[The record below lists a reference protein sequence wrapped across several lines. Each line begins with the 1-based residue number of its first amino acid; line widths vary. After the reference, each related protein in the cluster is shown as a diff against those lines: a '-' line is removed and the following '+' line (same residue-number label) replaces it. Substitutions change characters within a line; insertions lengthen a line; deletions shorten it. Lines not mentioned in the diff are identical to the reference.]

1 MASQIRFCRADDE
14 IVAIPVA
21 SEHPTPLT
29 MVRLLGYRQPYFD
42 ECPRSLEAI
51 AQRTVGHFL
60 PLFLNPQG
68 PTFTLND
75 QFEEIDLR
83 AFYRTHFE
91 TLATRREFV
100 VAGQPNRSL

>member
-1 MASQIRFCRADDE
+1 
-14 IVAIPVA
+14 
-21 SEHPTPLT
+21 
-29 MVRLLGYRQPYFD
+29 
-42 ECPRSLEAI
+42 
-51 AQRTVGHFL
+51 
-60 PLFLNPQG
+60 
-68 PTFTLND
+68 LND